1 METRQQT
8 FDDLIEQYHNYLL
21 SINRCT
27 DNIRHYRYEWLKIKK
42 FMSSHQIE
50 FYDRTVGNRYLSSI
64 LGEYEY
70 SKLPRLSKKLVNMV
84 DSFAKFQE
92 TGVLKRT
99 GPRETKQKIFENAI
113 GTTMVNFLSDITL
126 KHNLESSTVVKYKT
140 HLYKFYSFLI
150 KEKVFKIEHI
160 KHL

>member
-92 TGVLKRT
+92 TGV
-99 GPRETKQKIFENAI
+99 
-113 GTTMVNFLSDITL
+113 
-126 KHNLESSTVVKYKT
+126 
-140 HLYKFYSFLI
+140 
-150 KEKVFKIEHI
+150 
-160 KHL
+160 